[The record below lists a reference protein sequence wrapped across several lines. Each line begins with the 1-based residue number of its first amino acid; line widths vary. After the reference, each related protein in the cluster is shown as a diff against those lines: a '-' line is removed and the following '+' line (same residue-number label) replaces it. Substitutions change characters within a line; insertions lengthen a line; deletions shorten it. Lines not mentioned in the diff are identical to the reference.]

1 MRGKKARI
9 VRDGVQYAYKAI
21 RRESGPGGSD
31 NYVLITEIETC
42 VVCIQSDKERVRAQV
57 E

>member
-1 MRGKKARI
+1 LREKKARI

-21 RRESGPGGSD
+21 RRESGPRESA
-31 NYVLITEIETC
+31 NYGLITEIETC

>member
-1 MRGKKARI
+1 MRKNKARI

-21 RRESGPGGSD
+21 RRESGPRGSD